1 MFLLWPELKCR
12 AMVKPSEVAMLTFTQ
27 GMATHE
33 DRWLLEAAAKHH
45 TKVNS
50 KHS

>member
-12 AMVKPSEVAMLTFTQ
+12 AMVKPSEVARLTFTH
-27 GMATHE
+27 GTAVLE
-33 DRWLLEAAAKHH
+33 DRWLLEAAAQHPA
-45 TKVNS
+45 KVNS

>member
-12 AMVKPSEVAMLTFTQ
+12 AMVKPSEVAMLTFTH
-27 GMATHE
+27 GMAMHE
-33 DRWLLEAAAKHH
+33 DRWLLEAATQHH
-45 TKVNS
+45 AKVNS